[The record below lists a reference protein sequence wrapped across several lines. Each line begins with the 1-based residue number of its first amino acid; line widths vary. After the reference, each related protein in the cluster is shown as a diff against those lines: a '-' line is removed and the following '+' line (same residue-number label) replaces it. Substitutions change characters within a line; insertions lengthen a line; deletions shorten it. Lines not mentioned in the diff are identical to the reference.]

1 MKGHIRRRSANTWAI
16 VIDVCDPETG
26 KRRRK
31 WHSFARGFGW
41 KRKIEGERK

>member
-1 MKGHIRRRSANTWAI
+1 MKGHIRRRSASTRAMI
-16 VIDVCDPETG
+16 LDLRDPETG

-31 WHSFARGFGW
+31 RHSFARGFGW

>member
-1 MKGHIRRRSANTWAI
+1 MKGHIRRRSAVTWAI
-16 VIDVCDPETG
+16 VLEPETG